1 MKALEACSNLCAR
14 TITYRI
20 TCLEFG
26 KTVLVGN
33 ISLRPTVQ
41 YKIENKRQN
50 YKFHVVLFVCTNIYK

>member
-1 MKALEACSNLCAR
+1 MQQLDLTNIPMDLSNF
-14 TITYRI
+14 IIY
-20 TCLEFG
+20 
-26 KTVLVGN
+26 